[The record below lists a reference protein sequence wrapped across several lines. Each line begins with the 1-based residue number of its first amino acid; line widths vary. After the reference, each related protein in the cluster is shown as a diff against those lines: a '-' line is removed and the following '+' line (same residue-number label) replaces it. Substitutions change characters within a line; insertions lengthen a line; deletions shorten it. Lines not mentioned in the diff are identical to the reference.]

1 MKSRP
6 YKLPDGY
13 SVTFER
19 TPLGITCEW
28 SPRMPRGRKAKRVMP
43 YYIAARDDWL
53 AAQASSMGGSA
64 LVIGL

>member
-6 YKLPDGY
+6 YKLTDGY

-19 TPLGITCEW
+19 TTLGVNCEW

-43 YYIAARDDWL
+43 YYIAARNEWL